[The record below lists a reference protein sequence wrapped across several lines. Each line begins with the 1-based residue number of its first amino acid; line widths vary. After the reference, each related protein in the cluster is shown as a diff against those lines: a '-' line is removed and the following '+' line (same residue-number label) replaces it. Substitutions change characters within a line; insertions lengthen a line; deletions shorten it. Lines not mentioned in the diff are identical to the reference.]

1 MELSAEQAD
10 EKVRHPPSPPRPSS
24 HPPTLTFPIP
34 NDDVVVADAADDEEE
49 DDVDDSLGYGDD

>member
-1 MELSAEQAD
+1 MTRVNASRRDL
-10 EKVRHPPSPPRPSS
+10 
-24 HPPTLTFPIP
+24 PPTLTFPIP